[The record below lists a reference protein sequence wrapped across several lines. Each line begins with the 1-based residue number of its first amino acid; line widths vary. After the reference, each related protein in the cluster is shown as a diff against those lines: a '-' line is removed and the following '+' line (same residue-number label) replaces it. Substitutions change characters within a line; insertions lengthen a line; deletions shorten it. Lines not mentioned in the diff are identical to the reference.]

1 MGGAKEHE
9 ENDIRVQMLHDEE
22 KDYKNE
28 KVRKT
33 REYVRV
39 P

>member
-1 MGGAKEHE
+1 MGGAKEPK

-28 KVRKT
+28 KVRKNW
-33 REYVRV
+33 RIC
-39 P
+39 